1 MANNIALRKEYLSG
15 LLDQV
20 YKLSSL
26 TAVLDGANE
35 LAREGANANEILIP
49 KMTMQGISK
58 LQ

>member
-1 MANNIALRKEYLSG
+1 MSNNIALRKEYLSG

-35 LAREGANANEILIP
+35 LARGGGSERE
-49 KMTMQGISK
+49 
-58 LQ
+58 

>member
-1 MANNIALRKEYLSG
+1 MSNNIALRKEYLSG

-35 LAREGANANEILIP
+35 LAREGGSERE
-49 KMTMQGISK
+49 
-58 LQ
+58 